1 MPYDLAALAML
12 CLPFLASVVVLMVR
26 ERQWATWLMIA
37 TAAACL
43 LLAVGIYPAMDGGHA
58 LRHVVHWVPSLGLD
72 LVLRVDG
79 FSWLFLMLI
88 CGIGLLVGVYARY
101 YMPPDDPLDRFC
113 ALLLAFMGSMLGIV
127 MSGNV
132 IQLVFFWELTSIF
145 SFLLIGYWNQ
155 GASAREGARMALI
168 VTAGGGLCLFAGMM
182 LLGHIVGSYDLD
194 VILAAG
200 ERVRGDA
207 LYLPMLLLVLLGALT
222 KSAQFPFHFW
232 LPQAMSAPTP
242 VSAFLHSATMV
253 KAGVFLLLRFWP
265 VLSGTDAW
273 FWLVGG
279 TGLLT
284 LLLGAT
290 AAVFQQ
296 DLKAVLAYSTISHLG
311 LITMLIGLGSTLGA
325 VAAIFH
331 IVNHAT
337 FKASLFMAA
346 GAVDHEA
353 GTRDLRR
360 LGGLRHFMPITATL
374 AVIASAAMA
383 GVPLLN
389 GFLSKEMFFAVA
401 LTTHRGPAVDM
412 AAAAIAVLASAFSVV
427 YSLRFAVGV
436 FFGPA
441 RDDYPRQPHEPPRW
455 MRLPI
460 GLLALACVLV
470 GMLPARVIGPPLRA
484 AAYSVLGEDTPTFS
498 LAVWHGLTPP
508 LFMSAIALVA
518 GCVVYVVLRG
528 YFAGRETLPLLG
540 RFSGRRMFEWVLT
553 LLTATLPA
561 ALEGAFPSRRLQ
573 PQLLLIVLAAS
584 LAAGTAMWG
593 SSLPLSL
600 HGSGVDPAF
609 ALLWLLGGACAVGAA
624 TQAKFHRLAALLLTG
639 GAGLVSC
646 ISFVW
651 LSAPDLAAT
660 QLLVEVVTA
669 IVILLGLRWLPKR
682 ISGMAPDTRRAR
694 LRRHRDM
701 VIAAGV
707 GLGLA
712 TLAYAAMLHP
722 VADSIS
728 HFFLER
734 AYTEG
739 GGHNVVNVILVDF
752 RGFDTMGEISVL
764 AIVALTVFALLRR
777 FRPAIESV
785 DAPAQQRLQAAF
797 EASDNGATTSVVAD
811 YLRIPGLIVQLMAP
825 VIVLFGLHLFLR
837 GHDLPGGGFAAG
849 ITVSVALV
857 LLYMARGAR
866 WVEVRLRVAPL
877 RWIGAGLLLAVST
890 GLGSIAFG
898 YPFLTSHSRHAEVP
912 LLGELPL
919 ATAMLFDLGVFCV
932 VVGATSLM
940 LVALAHQ
947 SLRRPRVLETA
958 AESGE
963 ER

>member
-1 MPYDLAALAML
+1 
-12 CLPFLASVVVLMVR
+12 
-26 ERQWATWLMIA
+26 
-37 TAAACL
+37 
-43 LLAVGIYPAMDGGHA
+43 
-58 LRHVVHWVPSLGLD
+58 
-72 LVLRVDG
+72 
-79 FSWLFLMLI
+79 
-88 CGIGLLVGVYARY
+88 
-101 YMPPDDPLDRFC
+101 
-113 ALLLAFMGSMLGIV
+113 
-127 MSGNV
+127 
-132 IQLVFFWELTSIF
+132 
-145 SFLLIGYWNQ
+145 
-155 GASAREGARMALI
+155 
-168 VTAGGGLCLFAGMM
+168 
-182 LLGHIVGSYDLD
+182 
-194 VILAAG
+194 
-200 ERVRGDA
+200 
-207 LYLPMLLLVLLGALT
+207 
-222 KSAQFPFHFW
+222 
-232 LPQAMSAPTP
+232 
-242 VSAFLHSATMV
+242 
-253 KAGVFLLLRFWP
+253 
-265 VLSGTDAW
+265 
-273 FWLVGG
+273 
-279 TGLLT
+279 
-284 LLLGAT
+284 
-290 AAVFQQ
+290 
-296 DLKAVLAYSTISHLG
+296 
-311 LITMLIGLGSTLGA
+311 
-325 VAAIFH
+325 
-331 IVNHAT
+331 
-337 FKASLFMAA
+337 
-346 GAVDHEA
+346 
-353 GTRDLRR
+353 
-360 LGGLRHFMPITATL
+360 
-374 AVIASAAMA
+374 
-383 GVPLLN
+383 
-389 GFLSKEMFFAVA
+389 
-401 LTTHRGPAVDM
+401 
-412 AAAAIAVLASAFSVV
+412 
-427 YSLRFAVGV
+427 
-436 FFGPA
+436 
-441 RDDYPRQPHEPPRW
+441 

-508 LFMSAIALVA
+508 LFLSAIALVA